1 MKNDNPARK
10 KFEPMLSPFVDGE
23 LSPAERQ
30 QVEQHLA
37 ANKESAMQVADFR
50 AASGLMRLSF
60 EQRADQEDWKDFS
73 AQVLAKLTPE
83 KPPFFERLKLS
94 VSEMF
99 TYQRTMFVTSLATA
113 ALVALVAVPVAMK
126 LSAGAPR
133 GRAPGKGEGGRG
145 RGGQG
150 GAGGMEVSGGG
161 PAGYAQAKVE
171 VQTVRVDQGATVEPV
186 VMTTEKGDAII
197 WMVDQPEKKDDERLK
212 KKTDEKTEEMG
223 GDSEPKKAGDL

>member
-1 MKNDNPARK
+1 
-10 KFEPMLSPFVDGE
+10 
-23 LSPAERQ
+23 
-30 QVEQHLA
+30 
-37 ANKESAMQVADFR
+37 MQVADFR
-50 AASGLMRLSF
+50 AASGLMRLTF
-60 EQRADQEDWKDFS
+60 EEKADQEDWKDFS
-73 AQVLAKLTPE
+73 AQVLSKLTPE

-126 LSAGAPR
+126 LSAG
-133 GRAPGKGEGGRG
+133 
-145 RGGQG
+145 
-150 GAGGMEVSGGG
+150 S

-197 WMVDQPEKKDDERLK
+197 WMVDQPEKKDDDKLK

>member
-23 LSPAERQ
+23 LTPAERQ

-50 AASGLMRLSF
+50 AASGLMRLTF
-60 EQRADQEDWKDFS
+60 EDQADQEDFKDFS
-73 AQVLAKLTPE
+73 AQVLSKLTPE
-83 KPPFFERLKLS
+83 KPPLFERLKLS
-94 VSEMF
+94 LSEMF
-99 TYQRTMFVTSLATA
+99 TYQRTMFVTSMATA

-126 LSAGAPR
+126 LAAT
-133 GRAPGKGEGGRG
+133 
-145 RGGQG
+145 
-150 GAGGMEVSGGG
+150 

-171 VQTVRVDQGATVEPV
+171 VQTVKVDQDSTVEPV

-197 WMVDQPEKKDDERLK
+197 WMVDQQKPAEPKKQDDKVKKDDEK
-212 KKTDEKTEEMG
+212 SEEMG
-223 GDSEPKKAGDL
+223 GDNEPKKAGEL

>member
-23 LSPAERQ
+23 LSPSERQ

-50 AASGLMRLSF
+50 AASGLMRLTF
-60 EQRADQEDWKDFS
+60 DQQADQEDWKDFS
-73 AQVLAKLTPE
+73 AGVLAKLTPE
-83 KPPFFERLKLS
+83 KAPFFERMKLT

-126 LSAGAPR
+126 LASSPL
-133 GRAPGKGEGGRG
+133 
-145 RGGQG
+145 
-150 GAGGMEVSGGG
+150 
-161 PAGYAQAKVE
+161 GYAQAKVE
-171 VQTVRVDQGATVEPV
+171 VQTVKVDQGATVEPV

-197 WMVDQPEKKDDERLK
+197 WMVDQNAPAQSEKKV
-212 KKTDEKTEEMG
+212 DEKLKTQKKSDDVKSEETG

>member
-23 LSPAERQ
+23 LTPAERQ

-50 AASGLMRLSF
+50 AASGLMRLTF
-60 EQRADQEDWKDFS
+60 EDQADQEDFKDFS
-73 AQVLAKLTPE
+73 AQVLSKLTPE

-99 TYQRTMFVTSLATA
+99 TYQRTMFVTSMATA

-126 LSAGAPR
+126 LSTAP
-133 GRAPGKGEGGRG
+133 A
-145 RGGQG
+145 
-150 GAGGMEVSGGG
+150 
-161 PAGYAQAKVE
+161 AGYAQAKVE
-171 VQTVRVDQGATVEPV
+171 VQTVRVDQGATVESWSTFTV
-186 VMTTEKGDAII
+186 CTSTFAC
-197 WMVDQPEKKDDERLK
+197 
-212 KKTDEKTEEMG
+212 
-223 GDSEPKKAGDL
+223 A

>member
-23 LSPAERQ
+23 LTPAERQ

-50 AASGLMRLSF
+50 AASGLMRLTF
-60 EQRADQEDWKDFS
+60 EEKADQEDWKDFS

-83 KPPFFERLKLS
+83 KPPFFERLRLS
-94 VSEMF
+94 ISETF

-126 LSAGAPR
+126 LSMGT
-133 GRAPGKGEGGRG
+133 
-145 RGGQG
+145 
-150 GAGGMEVSGGG
+150 S
-161 PAGYAQAKVE
+161 AGYAQAKVE
-171 VQTVRVDQGATVEPV
+171 VQTVRVDQGATVE
-186 VMTTEKGDAII
+186 
-197 WMVDQPEKKDDERLK
+197 
-212 KKTDEKTEEMG
+212 
-223 GDSEPKKAGDL
+223 